1 MGIYNLSIK
10 RGLTTKW
17 RKARRVGKKQ
27 VDIRWAYRLRET
39 KDYSLA
45 LPQIMLEAI
54 LVTTTQNSKMCD

>member
-10 RGLTTKW
+10 RGQTTKW
-17 RKARRVGKKQ
+17 RKARRAGKKQ

-45 LPQIMLEAI
+45 LPQL
-54 LVTTTQNSKMCD
+54 C